1 MPTRSASRS
10 HGIPSSAQSSTHLI
24 TRSLRLYRRI
34 TGLIAG
40 VAIIAATMGVSALS
54 PSLAAA
60 SCPKSTFCL
69 YSGTYLSGTEWRYSI
84 EEHSQNAWH
93 SVGSG
98 AEDKSVSYF
107 NNRVHA
113 TYIEEGPGAQGLEA
127 CINPEG
133 AKYNLE
139 EWDWPY
145 RHASAAYSIKSFYL
159 TSEWTSCEGLPQLVP
174 A

>member
-1 MPTRSASRS
+1 MLSQLAHRSW
-10 HGIPSSAQSSTHLI
+10 SAQSHQ
-24 TRSLRLYRRI
+24 RI
-34 TGLIAG
+34 IGLILG
-40 VAIIAATMGVSALS
+40 VAIIATVFAASALS

-60 SCPKSTFCL
+60 SCPKSTYCL

-84 EEHSQNAWH
+84 EEHKQDEWH

-98 AEDKSVSYF
+98 ANDKSVSYF

-145 RHASAAYSIKSFYL
+145 RHTTAAYSIKSFYL
-159 TSEWTSCEGLPQLVP
+159 NSTLEGCGELPQLVP